1 MAYASGYAANRRLL
15 TARVPAAVAHS
26 INEGISDGFEFG
38 SPVALIALI
47 IMGWAQ

>member
-1 MAYASGYAANRRLL
+1 MAYASGYAANQAL
-15 TARVPAAVAHS
+15 AHGESPSAVAHS